1 MLHALAEYAMKHDLA
16 TPPGFARKKVRWAIW
31 LDDSGKFVD
40 VLDLRTAN
48 GDRLFSMCPELKQ
61 GELIAGGAIRS
72 HFLWES
78 AGTIAFLGAEKLEPK
93 ELAKAEAKH
102 AYFLQLLEEASAS
115 APVTGVCARYL
126 RDSANLKQLKDK
138 LVALKVKPTETITFR
153 VGTRYPIE
161 SDQWHQ
167 WWSQFRARLR
177 SGDDRNGELM
187 RCFQT
192 GELVRPLETHPK
204 IMGLAQVG
212 GISTGCV
219 LIGFDKES
227 FTSYGLVQSA
237 NATVSEEAATIY
249 RNALND
255 LIATA
260 DRPIADTLLVYW
272 FKEPVPDEDNPLPW
286 VNEFDQHGEAEELEA
301 MQRARKLVEGIRSG
315 NRPDLANNT
324 FYAMILSASGGRV
337 MVREWLEGS
346 FEKLAQNVCQWFE
359 DLSICS
365 GDGFKQARDPGIRT
379 LMSALVRKEEKF
391 KREKGLKD
399 LPPSLVSEMW
409 RVALFGGPIPRSA
422 LWKALHRLRVEIID
436 PDEVRNQAR
445 MGLIKAY
452 FIRKARFYGGDEE
465 SMKAMLNEDHP
476 SVAYQAGRLMAVL
489 AAIQK
494 AALGDVGAGVIQRYY
509 AAASA
514 TPALVF
520 GRLIRQSQFH
530 ISKLDKGLAVWYERI
545 LAGITVRLG
554 DNVPSAL
561 DLEGQSL
568 FALGFYQQM
577 AAMYAPKT
585 TDLDKEEITNA

>member
-16 TPPGFARKKVRWAIW
+16 TPPGFARKKIRWAIW
-31 LDDSGKFVD
+31 LDESGNFVD
-40 VLDLRTAN
+40 VLDLRADN
-48 GDRLFSMCPELKQ
+48 GDRLFGMCPELKQ
-61 GELIAGGAIRS
+61 GELITGGVTRS

-78 AGTIAFLGAEKLEPK
+78 TETIALLGAEKLEPK
-93 ELAKAEAKH
+93 EVTKAKAKH
-102 AYFLQLLEEASAS
+102 AYFLKLLEEASAS
-115 APVTGVCARYL
+115 SPVTGVCARYL
-126 RDSANLKQLKDK
+126 SDPANLKQLQDK
-138 LVALKVKPTETITFR
+138 LVALKVKPKETMTFR

-161 SDQWHQ
+161 SDHWHQ
-167 WWSQFRARLR
+167 WWGNYRAELR
-177 SGDDRNGELM
+177 SSDDRDGKLM

-212 GISTGCV
+212 GLSTGCV

-237 NATVSEEAATIY
+237 NAAVSDEAATIY

-255 LIATA
+255 LITTA

-286 VNEFDQHGEAEELEA
+286 VNEFDQYGEAEELEA

-346 FEKLAQNVCQWFE
+346 FEELAQNIGQWFD

-365 GDGFKQARDPGIRT
+365 CDGSRKAKDPGIYT
-379 LMSALVRKEEKF
+379 LMRALVREDF
-391 KREKGLKD
+391 RELS
-399 LPPSLVSEMW
+399 PSLVSEMW
-409 RVALFGGPIPRSA
+409 RAALFGRPIPRSA
-422 LWKALHRLRVEIID
+422 LWEALHRLRVEIID
-436 PDEVRNQAR
+436 PAEDLNPAR
-445 MGLIKAY
+445 LGLIKSY
-452 FIRKARFYGGDEE
+452 LIRRAQFYGGDET
-465 SMKAMLNEDHP
+465 SMKVFVNEDHP

-509 AAASA
+509 AAAST

-545 LAGITVRLG
+545 LADITVRLG
-554 DNVPSAL
+554 DNLPSAL

-577 AAMYAPKT
+577 AVMYAPKNAN
-585 TDLDKEEITNA
+585 LDKEEITNA